1 MERGVFGGGMP
12 RYPQMQRQGI
22 PSPAVSAYPPRRDG
36 GKAFPGFSTILW
48 KTKPPFHPAASH
60 QSHDPR
66 QSRGLE
72 EALEGHDTDNAP
84 KGASNGS
91 ANCIADSW
99 RAPEGAFFYAL
110 VFLLPVNGSQSVFS
124 FCLPADYCLTTI
136 FPKPE
141 KLWDSRRTKGF
152 HGFCKWVLILWDVPE
167 TRMKPGFLL

>member
-1 MERGVFGGGMP
+1 MNRRRRSVPAGGER
-12 RYPQMQRQGI
+12 
-22 PSPAVSAYPPRRDG
+22 
-36 GKAFPGFSTILW
+36 
-48 KTKPPFHPAASH
+48 

-110 VFLLPVNGSQSVFS
+110 VFLLPVNGSMNS
-124 FCLPADYCLTTI
+124 FM
-136 FPKPE
+136 
-141 KLWDSRRTKGF
+141 
-152 HGFCKWVLILWDVPE
+152 LI
-167 TRMKPGFLL
+167 